1 MSYSLIEATPSAYAY
16 PLLIKS
22 LLHTALT
29 NAPDQQIVYADRVRY
44 DYRTLRQRIGRLRQ
58 RADRLGI
65 RPGDTVGVL
74 DWDSH
79 RYLECYFAV
88 PCMGAVLHMVN
99 VRLSPE
105 QILYTIN
112 HAEDD
117 ILLVHADFLPLLE
130 GIKDRIERVRTIVL
144 LSDDER
150 RPATTLE
157 PAGEYEDL
165 LAAGSPDFVFPD
177 FDENTR
183 ATTFYT
189 TGTTGLPKGVNFSHR
204 QLVLHTL
211 AVAATFGANPAQGR
225 FHRGD
230 VYMPITPMFHVHA
243 WGFPYIA
250 TMLGVKQVYPG
261 RYAPELP
268 GAAVHVEE
276 KVTFSHCVPTLLH
289 MMLTCPRPTA
299 HIDMRGWKVVIG
311 GSALSK
317 GAGNDGRWNAASTCS
332 RAMACR
338 RRARS

>member
-22 LLHTALT
+22 LLHSGLT
-29 NAPDQQIVYADRVRY
+29 NAPNQQIVYADRKRY
-44 DYRTLRQRIGRLRQ
+44 DYITLRQRIGRL
-58 RADRLGI
+58 ASALTGLGI
-65 RPGDTVGVL
+65 QPGRTVGVL

-88 PCMGAVLHMVN
+88 PSMGAVLHMVN

-117 ILLVHADFLPLLE
+117 LLLVHADFLPMLE
-130 GIKDRIERVRTIVL
+130 GIKNRIERVCTIIL
-144 LSDDER
+144 LSDVGR

-157 PAGEYEDL
+157 PVGEYVDL

-211 AVAATFGANPAQGR
+211 
-225 FHRGD
+225 
-230 VYMPITPMFHVHA
+230 
-243 WGFPYIA
+243 
-250 TMLGVKQVYPG
+250 
-261 RYAPELP
+261 
-268 GAAVHVEE
+268 
-276 KVTFSHCVPTLLH
+276 
-289 MMLTCPRPTA
+289 
-299 HIDMRGWKVVIG
+299 
-311 GSALSK
+311 
-317 GAGNDGRWNAASTCS
+317 
-332 RAMACR
+332 
-338 RRARS
+338 